1 MKDDDVISL
10 PIDEVVRKTY
20 ETVQRNRNR
29 IRRKLLHNEIKESRE
44 GVLGGAILQTT
55 NGQRKEETRQQT
67 HDDDIG
73 ANDSIEDKGARL
85 EEAVP
90 SATPIIASG
99 PRRSDRPRN
108 GPRKRLIETLYIKDY
123 SRTDSGSQMKDDG
136 VISLPIDEVV
146 RKTYKTVQHTRN
158 RIRRKL
164 LHNEIKECREGVLGG
179 ATSCHVDNDSGTLN
193 STTSQKRRRSD
204 RHHASSVARDVNDC
218 RDITTTNMTT
228 VMDDRWIG
236 KCCNAVMKKSNS
248 LSNGQNTRRAA
259 IHTWRRTSFNERRRS
274 ALVFPRLPTNDESIS
289 NNLDLSQ
296 SDDCDYKLSIK
307 ELF

>member
-20 ETVQRNRNR
+20 ETVQRTRTR
-29 IRRKLLHNEIKESRE
+29 IRRQLVRNEIKKSRE
-44 GVLGGAILQTT
+44 GILDGAILQST
-55 NGQRKEETRQQT
+55 NGQRKEETKQQT

-73 ANDSIEDKGARL
+73 ANNSIKDVGDETTTTTDDKGARL
-85 EEAVP
+85 EEATP
-90 SATPIIASG
+90 SNIASG

-123 SRTDSGSQMKDDG
+123 SRTDSDVQMKDDG

-146 RKTYKTVQHTRN
+146 QKTYKTVQHTRN

-164 LHNEIKECREGVLGG
+164 LHNEIKESLEGVFGG
-179 ATSCHVDNDSGTLN
+179 ATACDVDVNDSGTLN

-218 RDITTTNMTT
+218 REITSTFITTA
-228 VMDDRWIG
+228 MDDRWIG
-236 KCCNAVMKKSNS
+236 QCCNAVMKKSNS

-259 IHTWRRTSFNERRRS
+259 IHTWRRTSFDERRRS

-289 NNLDLSQ
+289 NN
-296 SDDCDYKLSIK
+296 
-307 ELF
+307 